1 MSTPLDRGSVV
12 PLCVVCIEA
21 GRATEATRQTRDL
34 WCGCDEHIQEL
45 EQDGLAAI
53 RRQRSAVSRGYMD
66 CGAPPAG
73 GTADNWAAD
82 SRDQGALVPATGAL
96 ANRDAAVGAGALPR
110 IAQHLWVNRRTRNGR
125 STWSVAD
132 ETGVPLISRVGCHTT
147 INTKP

>member
-1 MSTPLDRGSVV
+1 MHILTVLHLRPILRLLPGNTRSDCHPVLSCDLPGGRTMSTPLDRGSVV

-66 CGAPPAG
+66 CGALPARG
-73 GTADNWAAD
+73 HG
-82 SRDQGALVPATGAL
+82 
-96 ANRDAAVGAGALPR
+96 
-110 IAQHLWVNRRTRNGR
+110 
-125 STWSVAD
+125 
-132 ETGVPLISRVGCHTT
+132 
-147 INTKP
+147 